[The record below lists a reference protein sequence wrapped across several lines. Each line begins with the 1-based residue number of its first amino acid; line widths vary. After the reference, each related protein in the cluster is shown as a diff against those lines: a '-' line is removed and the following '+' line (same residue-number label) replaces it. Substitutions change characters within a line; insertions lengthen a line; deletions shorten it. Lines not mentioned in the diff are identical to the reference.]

1 MPYITKEQAAK
12 ILRTSTRGVERLVS
26 RGKLHVT
33 PEKVEGRT
41 RLQPMYDEQQV
52 GALAAEMTPD
62 AASIATNGDGELA
75 TNKDSGDT
83 HPREI
88 DDDPTVEPTHALQR
102 APSEQSMQALAPHIA
117 AALHVA
123 LSARIAVP
131 APSLLLSIP
140 EAAAWLGVS
149 KYQIEIA
156 IHDGKLIAPKI
167 GRGRRVRPEDLL
179 RLKDKLFATAAK
191 EQKLRGDGKE

>member
-41 RLQPMYDEQQV
+41 RLQPMYDEQLVQ
-52 GALAAEMTPD
+52 ALAAEMTPD

-83 HPREI
+83 HPSEI
-88 DDDPTVEPTHALQR
+88 DDAPTVEPTQALQR
-102 APSEQSMQALAPHIA
+102 APSAEGMQAV
-117 AALHVA
+117 VA
-123 LSARIAVP
+123 QLSSAHH
-131 APSLLLSIP
+131 L
-140 EAAAWLGVS
+140 
-149 KYQIEIA
+149 
-156 IHDGKLIAPKI
+156 
-167 GRGRRVRPEDLL
+167 
-179 RLKDKLFATAAK
+179 
-191 EQKLRGDGKE
+191 